1 MVEPN
6 LSTAP
11 AFPRLLSLPLRR
23 LPTGFNSTALTV
35 LLNRMFARALDE
47 GELDFL
53 QGKVLRIEV
62 RDAGLR
68 FALTVQDG
76 ALRAAR
82 AWRRADACIEGSLYD
97 FLLLAARR
105 EDPDT
110 LFFNRRLRLNGDTE
124 LGLYVKNFLD
134 AFEPEG
140 WQEPLLRAMDHTVDL
155 AERWVRGRPA
165 GSAGPAGGPPG

>member
-1 MVEPN
+1 MSEPN
-6 LSTAP
+6 PSTLP
-11 AFPRLLSLPLRR
+11 AFPRVLSRPLRR
-23 LPTGFNSTALTV
+23 LPTGLNSTALAL
-35 LLNRMFARALDE
+35 LLNRMFARALDK

-53 QGKVLRIEV
+53 QSKVLRIEV

-68 FALTVQDG
+68 FALTLQDG

-82 AWRRADACIEGSLYD
+82 AWRAADACIEGSVYD

-140 WQEPLLRAMDHTVDL
+140 WQEPLLRAVDRTVEL
-155 AERWVRGRPA
+155 TERWAGRA
-165 GSAGPAGGPPG
+165 SSPPRA